1 MSAASK
7 GSRAATPRVWVAV
20 ALALAAQ
27 VSGACSLITQISE
40 CDTDADCNG
49 ATCSDG
55 LCSSGGAACTP
66 ASCIAE
72 RGAGWL
78 CGKAGACVEATT
90 PLCARTF
97 GPIGAPNTLVI
108 GAVLPLS
115 GGGESFGG
123 PIEQGVDL
131 AVRELNEA
139 GGLGGGRSLA
149 IISCDDGGNL
159 EQARTVTR
167 HLAEVVGV
175 PAIVGPTFSGIYL
188 SIVQEITRA
197 AGTLTI
203 SPSATSPLITGL
215 DDAGLAWRTAASDR
229 FQGIALAAL
238 VETAPSLRRI
248 VALGKDDAYG
258 RGLLDAIG
266 PALSARLGQDAFRP
280 RTYPDPAK
288 TTSPDYAGAV
298 AGALSGFGAPDAVI
312 VLGTTESI
320 TVMQLVETRLAE
332 TSTRTRYFFADGGK
346 VPDLLT
352 AIGDAPGLRARV
364 VGTEADHASGDTFA
378 KFSLRVQQ
386 AFGVASP
393 GIYAANAYD
402 AVYVIAASAVTLEQ
416 GTKPTG
422 ANLAS
427 GIARL
432 VSGRALEVG
441 PMDWST
447 ARSVLAAGGSI
458 DLRGA
463 SGPLDFD
470 LATGEAPA
478 NVALWRVR
486 QGPSALR
493 FEKGGQYMV
502 SGTAGTWTLDEG
514 L

>member
-1 MSAASK
+1 MFVASK
-7 GSRAATPRVWVAV
+7 GSRAAASRAGAV
-20 ALALAAQ
+20 ALVLAAQ
-27 VSGACSLITQISE
+27 VFGACSLITQIAE
-40 CDTDADCNG
+40 CDADADCAG
-49 ATCSDG
+49 GTCSDG
-55 LCSSGGAACTP
+55 LCLPTGGTCTP
-66 ASCIAE
+66 ASCLAE

-78 CGKAGACVEATT
+78 CGKGGACVEATT

-97 GPIGAPNTLVI
+97 GPIDSPTALVV

-115 GGGESFGG
+115 GGGESFGE

-139 GGLGGGRSLA
+139 GGLGGGRSLVV
-149 IISCDDGGNL
+149 ISCDDGGNL
-159 EQARTVTR
+159 DQARTVTR

-175 PAIVGPTFSGIYL
+175 PAIIGPTFSGIYL
-188 SIVQEITRA
+188 SIVQEITRN

-238 VETAPSLRRI
+238 IETAPSLRRI

-266 PALSARLGQDAFRP
+266 PALSARLGPDAFRP

-298 AGALSGFGAPDAVI
+298 AGALNDFGAPDAVV

-320 TVMQLVETRLAE
+320 TVMQLVERQLAE

-346 VPDLLT
+346 VPDLLA
-352 AIGDAPGLRARV
+352 AIEAAPALRARV

-386 AFGVASP
+386 VFNIASP

-402 AVYVIAASAVTLEQ
+402 AVYVLAASAVTLPQ
-416 GTKPTG
+416 GTQVSG
-422 ANLAS
+422 ASLAS

-432 VSGRALEVG
+432 VSGRAAEVG
-441 PMDWST
+441 PMDWSM

-470 LATGEAPA
+470 LTTGEAPA

-486 QGPSALR
+486 PGPSALR

-502 SGTAGTWTLDEG
+502 SGTSGTWTLDEG